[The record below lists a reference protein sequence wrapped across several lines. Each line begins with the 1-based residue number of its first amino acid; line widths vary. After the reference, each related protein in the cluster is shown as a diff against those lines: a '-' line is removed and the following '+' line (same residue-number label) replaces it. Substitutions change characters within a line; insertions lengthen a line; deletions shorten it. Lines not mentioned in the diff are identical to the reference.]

1 MIDLITLALAVAV
14 AFAIGYVC
22 GRRSDE
28 EREADA
34 ERIEAM
40 GLLLATRAAHIAQL
54 HDWNRRLRVEAE
66 LAEQQRQA
74 AFRAVEGP

>member
-1 MIDLITLALAVAV
+1 MIAWCICLALLSPL

-28 EREADA
+28 EQTAHRLLLRARG
-34 ERIEAM
+34 ERIKQLEA
-40 GLLLATRAAHIAQL
+40 
-54 HDWNRRLRVEAE
+54 EAE

-74 AFRAVEGP
+74 AFRAVEGGL